1 MEVITHC
8 DFCKFIKT
16 NKILIE
22 IISEKLANGAAE
34 ADRVAPVVAS
44 SPNSARNQT
53 QNAVGPTQLYSKYD
67 VILFPGDQMV
77 PDTHVMGGPTERK
90 EARSEAVLTSDR
102 LFRRTLPFKL
112 QLELQLL
119 LSSIYLA

>member
-1 MEVITHC
+1 MLQKKE
-8 DFCKFIKT
+8 K
-16 NKILIE
+16 L
-22 IISEKLANGAAE
+22 ISELEQLSASGKPGNCMRAAE

-67 VILFPGDQMV
+67 VILFPRDQMV